1 VFTYPKSV
9 CSKDGT
15 LVVYG
20 GMSREPIQIPPGMLI
35 FKNISVKGFWLTG
48 GFAQMKDGWK
58 AKERLVDH
66 VVALFRQ
73 KVIRPVLYVFVCFV
87 LFFLLVDSLIRMDV
101 RFCGRGKSNQRKVN
115 SNKNIMNHSAE
126 SIACLWSSGK
136 MLCSCTGSATLV
148 NCCSQ
153 ITVKTCACDAL

>member
-1 VFTYPKSV
+1 M
-9 CSKDGT
+9 
-15 LVVYG
+15 VYG

-73 KVIRPVLYVFVCFV
+73 KVIKPVLYVFSIC
-87 LFFLLVDSLIRMDV
+87 LLDSYELYD
-101 RFCGRGKSNQRKVN
+101 
-115 SNKNIMNHSAE
+115 
-126 SIACLWSSGK
+126 L
-136 MLCSCTGSATLV
+136 
-148 NCCSQ
+148 
-153 ITVKTCACDAL
+153 